1 MKVLLL
7 TVAGTSTRFGK
18 SLGRECLKCIYN
30 EKGFDESLLGNM
42 VRKDASFD
50 KIVIVGGYKFQELKD
65 AVENHFSDLKDKIV
79 LINNEH
85 YFDYGSGYSLYEGLK
100 YLVGTD
106 FDEIVF
112 AEGDLWVDD
121 ESFFK
126 VSSSDKDVITFNRD
140 TIDAKKS
147 VVLYFDTQNKVHYLY
162 DTAHSYLE
170 IDRPFL
176 SIYNSGQIW
185 KFSDSDRVRKSF
197 DGIDEKTWRGTNLV
211 FIQKYFGERD
221 KDEYEMAQFNTWL
234 NCNTVDDFR
243 KIAEVKK

>member
-1 MKVLLL
+1 M
-7 TVAGTSTRFGK
+7 
-18 SLGRECLKCIYN
+18 
-30 EKGFDESLLGNM
+30 
-42 VRKDASFD
+42 
-50 KIVIVGGYKFQELKD
+50 
-65 AVENHFSDLKDKIV
+65 
-79 LINNEH
+79 
-85 YFDYGSGYSLYEGLK
+85 
-100 YLVGTD
+100 
-106 FDEIVF
+106 
-112 AEGDLWVDD
+112 
-121 ESFFK
+121 
-126 VSSSDKDVITFNRD
+126 
-140 TIDAKKS
+140 
-147 VVLYFDTQNKVHYLY
+147 
-162 DTAHSYLE
+162 E

>member
-42 VRKDASFD
+42 VRKDKSFD
-50 KIVIVGGYKFQELKD
+50 KIVVVGGYKYGELKE
-65 AVENHFSDLKDKIV
+65 AVGKHFADVKDKIV
-79 LINNEH
+79 LIENKH

-100 YLVGTD
+100 YLVNTD

-112 AEGDLWVDD
+112 AEGDLWVDT
-121 ESFFK
+121 ESFLK
-126 VSSSDKDVITFNRD
+126 VSSSNKDVITFNRD

-147 VVLYFDTQNKVHYLY
+147 VVLYFDIQNNVHYIY
-162 DTAHSYLE
+162 DTAHSYLQ
-170 IDRPFL
+170 IDSPFL

-185 KFSDSDRVRKSF
+185 KFCDKERVKKSF
-197 DGIDEKTWRGTNLV
+197 YGIDEKTWQGTNLV
-211 FIQKYFGERD
+211 FIQKYFGDRN
-221 KDEYEMAQFNTWL
+221 KDEYDMQEFKVWL